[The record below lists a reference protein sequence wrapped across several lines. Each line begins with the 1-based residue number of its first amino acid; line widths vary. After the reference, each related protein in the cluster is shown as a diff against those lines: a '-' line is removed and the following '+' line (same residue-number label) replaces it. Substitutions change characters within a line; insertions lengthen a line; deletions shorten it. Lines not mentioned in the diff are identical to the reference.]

1 MEPPAHPNARQRVS
15 TPQNSQQN
23 FYQPEAQQ
31 NFYQPQQNYV
41 PQQQPKQQTPQ
52 FNPTSFVGNDMVANM
67 AMQYGAGFASQGQEM
82 VNKYIDKQGL
92 KLYFQVDTQ
101 YWGCGIK
108 FDCKI

>member
-1 MEPPAHPNARQRVS
+1 
-15 TPQNSQQN
+15 
-23 FYQPEAQQ
+23 
-31 NFYQPQQNYV
+31 
-41 PQQQPKQQTPQ
+41 
-52 FNPTSFVGNDMVANM
+52 MVANM